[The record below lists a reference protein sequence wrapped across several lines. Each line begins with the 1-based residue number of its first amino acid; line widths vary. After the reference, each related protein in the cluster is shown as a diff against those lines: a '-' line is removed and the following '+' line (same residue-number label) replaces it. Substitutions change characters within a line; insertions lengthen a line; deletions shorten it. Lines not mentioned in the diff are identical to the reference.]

1 MGNYTVFLN
10 EADSYYK
17 IVESNMKKNKKLGNK
32 VLFSISSMVIEKYMV
47 SILMAKGVAVNGHS
61 IRSLV
66 EKAKQNI
73 EDLPPQIITLKE
85 IDKKLDLCS
94 FNAVSYDNFNDNDMQ
109 ELYIN
114 LKFLKDYVHT
124 NVAKTELS

>member
-94 FNAVSYDNFNDNDMQ
+94 FNAVSYDNFNDSDMQ

-114 LKFLKDYVHT
+114 LEFLKDYVHSH
-124 NVAKTELS
+124 VA